1 MAGCVWILQGIVAVG
16 LWASAATGER
26 HALIILLGNDADGSA
41 DDAVA
46 VRGAAHDAAV
56 LANMFLNR
64 RDDFSTR
71 TVIAHRQYAQLLR
84 GRCGG
89 VVEMT
94 GVTTFASLGRGWS
107 QGCYVVV
114 FVMGHVALHRDRR
127 IAVGE
132 SLLSPDDF
140 LEVLTSRPF
149 GRMLLF
155 LDTSIGYNGI
165 LAPRNRPAFT
175 PARSPTVAGNVVLM
189 YSKTCPVAKKSL
201 GSRLTGV
208 ALQDTIMKWNRLSGP
223 PTWFHHDLQR
233 AWSITKRDAVT
244 RIAGPLHAVSLWNML
259 DFFGRGVP
267 SLPIGNE
274 VIKADGKRVQL
285 DEEGNVV
292 VFQDGLSR
300 FEGKIDGSNYSGI
313 GVIVYASGTQYSG
326 QLRHL
331 ARDGFGIMRHRNGK
345 VLFQGTW
352 SAGRP
357 VSKSKRYC
365 KILPRIRKRKG
376 T

>member
-16 LWASAATGER
+16 LWASAVTGER

-155 LDTSIGYNGI
+155 LDTWGLRNCSNFVSCSLSCHQQKHWVQRHPGSAEPASLHSSSQSNGKDGC
-165 LAPRNRPAFT
+165 R
-175 PARSPTVAGNVVLM
+175 V
-189 YSKTCPVAKKSL
+189 SL
-201 GSRLTGV
+201 GR
-208 ALQDTIMKWNRLSGP
+208 R
-223 PTWFHHDLQR
+223 
-233 AWSITKRDAVT
+233 
-244 RIAGPLHAVSLWNML
+244 
-259 DFFGRGVP
+259 
-267 SLPIGNE
+267 
-274 VIKADGKRVQL
+274 
-285 DEEGNVV
+285 
-292 VFQDGLSR
+292 
-300 FEGKIDGSNYSGI
+300 
-313 GVIVYASGTQYSG
+313 
-326 QLRHL
+326 
-331 ARDGFGIMRHRNGK
+331 MR
-345 VLFQGTW
+345 T
-352 SAGRP
+352 
-357 VSKSKRYC
+357 
-365 KILPRIRKRKG
+365 
-376 T
+376 